1 MRGRDSLG
9 CSCPETNIALGTD
22 ARPSARA
29 LPTPDRPDCV
39 VVSSAGREV
48 ALADSV
54 VDRFGGRYSSEMGI
68 DVDAGDTEVERW
80 FLASTLFGTRISAPI
95 AERTFRQLT
104 RAGIHRITD
113 VGGRSWD
120 SLVALLDAGGYARY
134 DFRTATRLQTLSQV
148 VADRH
153 AGDIAGI
160 GRRLTDPAA
169 LVALLDDLPGWG
181 PVTVGLFLRE
191 LRGVW
196 PGARQPLDPR
206 AAEAAR
212 HLGLLTG
219 RERDEFARVL
229 QIAHQAGRDVRDV
242 EAALVRLSLAH
253 RRTTE
258 CPGGRRCALL
268 MEGPSGGSKG

>member
-1 MRGRDSLG
+1 M
-9 CSCPETNIALGTD
+9 E
-22 ARPSARA
+22 ARPSTRA
-29 LPTPDRPDCV
+29 LPKPDGSGCAV
-39 VVSSAGREV
+39 VNSAGREA

-54 VDRFGGRYSSEMGI
+54 VRRFGGRYSSELGI
-68 DVDAGDTEVERW
+68 DVDAGDAEVERW

-95 AERTFRQLT
+95 AERTFRELT
-104 RAGIHRITD
+104 RAGINRITD
-113 VGGRSWD
+113 AEGHGWD
-120 SLVALLDAGGYARY
+120 ELVELLDAGGYARY

-148 VADRH
+148 VGDRH
-153 AGDIAGI
+153 GGDIGGI
-160 GRRLTDPAA
+160 GRRQTDPAA

-196 PGARQPLDPR
+196 PGGQLPLDPR

-219 RERDEFARVL
+219 RERDQLARVE
-229 QIAHQAGRDVRDV
+229 QVAHQAGRDQRDV

-253 RRTTE
+253 RRTKE
-258 CPGGRRCALL
+258 CPGGNRCALL
-268 MEGPSGGSKG
+268 SEDPAVNSGAP